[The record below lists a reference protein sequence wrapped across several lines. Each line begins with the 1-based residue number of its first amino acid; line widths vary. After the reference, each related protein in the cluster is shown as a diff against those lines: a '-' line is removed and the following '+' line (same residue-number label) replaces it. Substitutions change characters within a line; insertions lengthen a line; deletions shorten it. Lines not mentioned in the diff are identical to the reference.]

1 MLALV
6 MFLNGLAIMVL
17 EMVGARLLAPE
28 LGSSTV
34 VWTSL
39 IGVIL
44 ASLSAGYWFGGKL
57 ADAFRAQG
65 ENPAKGRRPDRASS
79 VLAGIL
85 LAASCS
91 VLLTALVHG
100 AVLRQLGHASL
111 SLHSA
116 AVCAAVLLFA
126 LPGVLCGMV
135 SPYAIRL
142 AITSS
147 ATSGAVIGRLNAIST
162 VGSIAGAFLGG
173 FVLISW
179 FGSRE
184 ITLAVAACLLLASAL
199 VRLRPVPPRIFLA
212 LLLAA
217 LGTNDHLAR
226 LRAAEEGAAF
236 TAETPYSSI
245 RILTQPYLGRPAR
258 LLLTDPGSCQSGC
271 YLDQPDELIFEYTRF
286 YALGPYLQPGASRI
300 LMLGGGGYSIPKW
313 LLAEK
318 SALASP
324 GFSLDVVELDP
335 GMTKA
340 AQRYFFLPREDPRL
354 RIFHEDARRFLNRAA
369 QAAEGEKNPDGA
381 YQLIF
386 ADVFNSFYTVPFH
399 VGTREAAQKIHSLLT
414 DDGILIMNVIAS
426 LEGDSGRLFRSI
438 HRAFAAVFPDI
449 RVFAV
454 QSPYHGGEVQNIIL
468 LAFKTPRS
476 LPERND
482 PTVPASIASLLR
494 KEWQRP
500 IALDCPALSD
510 NYAPVERYA
519 LSLIR

>member
-28 LGSSTV
+28 LGTSTV

-57 ADAFRAQG
+57 ADAFLAG
-65 ENPAKGRRPDRASS
+65 DGNPAEARRRDRAHA
-79 VLAGIL
+79 VLALIL

-91 VLLTALVHG
+91 VLFTALVHN
-100 AVLRQLGHASL
+100 AVLRQLSQAPL
-111 SLHSA
+111 SLYSA
-116 AVCAAVLLFA
+116 ALCAAVLLFA

-135 SPYAIRL
+135 SPYATRL

-147 ATSGAVIGRLNAIST
+147 ETSGSVIGRLNAIST

-184 ITLAVAACLLLASAL
+184 ITLAVAACLLLASVL
-199 VRLRPVPPRIFLA
+199 VRVRPLLPRIFLA
-212 LLLAA
+212 LVLAG
-217 LGTNDHLAR
+217 LGTSAHFDR
-226 LRAAEEGAAF
+226 LNAEGEALAF
-236 TAETPYSSI
+236 TLETPYSSI
-245 RILTQPYLGRPAR
+245 RILTQPYLGRTAR
-258 LLLTDPGSCQSGC
+258 LLLTNPGSCQSGC
-271 YLDQPDELIFEYTRF
+271 YLDQPEDLIFEYTRF
-286 YALGPYLQPGASRI
+286 YALGPYLNPKASRI

-313 LLAEK
+313 MLAGK
-318 SALASP
+318 SALASAE
-324 GFSLDVVELDP
+324 FALDVVELDP
-335 GMTKA
+335 GMTRA
-340 AQRYFFLPREDPRL
+340 AEDYFFLPPKDPRL

-369 QAAEGEKNPDGA
+369 QTMAEGKNPDGA

-386 ADVFNSFYTVPFH
+386 VDVFNSFYSVPFH
-399 VGTREAAQKIHSLLT
+399 VGTREAAREMHALLT
-414 DDGILIMNVIAS
+414 DDGMLILNVISA
-426 LEGDSGRLFRSI
+426 LEGDGGRLFRSI
-438 HRAFAAVFPDI
+438 LQAFAAVFPEI

-454 QSPYHGGEVQNIIL
+454 SAPYHGAEVQNIIL
-468 LAFKTPRS
+468 LAFKTPRP
-476 LPERND
+476 LPDLND
-482 PTVPASIASLLR
+482 PAVPEAIASLLR
-494 KEWQRP
+494 RQWQRP
-500 IALDCPALSD
+500 IASDCPALTD

-519 LSLIR
+519 LSLTR

>member
-28 LGSSTV
+28 LGTSTI

-44 ASLSAGYWFGGKL
+44 ASLSLGYWCGGKL
-57 ADAFRAQG
+57 ADAVLDQGKNPGERRRRAH
-65 ENPAKGRRPDRASS
+65 SI
-79 VLAGIL
+79 LAGIL
-85 LAASCS
+85 LAASCC
-91 VLLTALVHG
+91 VLLTALTHG
-100 AVLRQLGHASL
+100 PVLRQLGHASL
-111 SLHSA
+111 SLYVA
-116 AVCAAVLLFA
+116 TVCAAIVLFA
-126 LPGVLCGMV
+126 LPGILCGMV
-135 SPYAIRL
+135 SPYATRL

-147 ATSGAVIGRLNAIST
+147 DTSGAVIGRLNAVST

-184 ITLAVAACLLLASAL
+184 ITLAVAACLLLAAAL
-199 VRLRPVPPRIFLA
+199 VRARPLPPKIFLA
-212 LLLAA
+212 LLLS
-217 LGTNDHLAR
+217 GLAISVQIADR
-226 LRAAEEGAAF
+226 KAAEEGLAF
-236 TAETPYSSI
+236 TTETPYSSI
-245 RILTQPYLGRPAR
+245 RILTRNHLGRPAR
-258 LLLTDPGSCQSGC
+258 LLLTNPGSYQSGC

-286 YALGPYLQPGASRI
+286 YALGPYLYPDASRI

-313 LLAEK
+313 LLAGK
-318 SALASP
+318 AAPASTA
-324 GFSLDVVELDP
+324 FTLDVVELDP
-335 GMTKA
+335 GMTRA
-340 AQRYFFLPREDPRL
+340 AERYFFLPREDARL

-369 QAAEGEKNPDGA
+369 QPPEGEKRA
-381 YQLIF
+381 SYQLIF

-399 VGTREAAQKIHSLLT
+399 VGTVEAAQKIHALLSA
-414 DDGILIMNVIAS
+414 DGILIMNVIAS

-454 QSPYHGGEVQNIIL
+454 RTPYHGKEVQNIIL

-476 LPERND
+476 LPD
-482 PTVPASIASLLR
+482 PHDPAVPEAIASLLR
-494 KEWQRP
+494 REWKRP
-500 IALDCPALSD
+500 IPSDCPPLTD
-510 NYAPVERYA
+510 NYAPVERYSF
-519 LSLIR
+519 SLIR